1 MPAST
6 FITEKTNG
14 TNILCLVLKISKIP
28 KISGGEKFNAFFVQ
42 NTHVK
47 RTKWFYFWNNCMRK
61 RQKLK
66 TTVFVWQMI
75 LACCSQENKENCLLF
90 FGSDFNRTGIFSSF
104 AFKKI
109 DFLPKLNRQ
118 FVNKKTQHF
127 HGNAKTSEF
136 SSLLKMLN

>member
-1 MPAST
+1 MGLI
-6 FITEKTNG
+6 FFV
-14 TNILCLVLKISKIP
+14 LCWKLAKSP
-28 KISGGEKFNAFFVQ
+28 RSQGGEKVNAFFVQ

-47 RTKWFYFWNNCMRK
+47 CTKCFHFRNNCRRK

-136 SSLLKMLN
+136 SSFLKMLN